1 MATNLE
7 VLKEITVELELM
19 ECKDV
24 VELESKAVEMQERYN
39 LSDDEI
45 SYLVDNVLN
54 GQSSAKM

>member
-54 GQSSAKM
+54 G